1 MLLVLL
7 KPRYLVIIVKVL
19 VSDPVSEQGIE
30 ILKKEFDVDIA
41 TGLAPAELIK
51 RIGNY
56 EALIV
61 RSETQVTK
69 DVINAGKKLKI
80 IGRAGVG
87 VDNIDVNSAT
97 ERGIIV
103 VNAPEGNTISA
114 AEHTIAMMMAMS
126 RNIPQANAS
135 LKSKKWDR
143 KKFMGVEV
151 RGKVLGIIGLG
162 RIGSEVAK
170 RALGM
175 EMKILA
181 YDPFISQERAHELG
195 VELTTVE
202 DIVKNADY
210 ITVHTPLTK
219 ETKDLISS
227 KEFAIIKKGARLIN
241 CARGGIINEEALAKA
256 VKEGIVSSAAID
268 VFVKEPPFESPLLEL
283 DRVIVTPHLGAST
296 EEAQINVAVSVAEQI
311 VNALSGLPV
320 KNAINMPYVKP
331 DVMQVI
337 EPFLPLAEK
346 MGKLATQL
354 MGSNYEK
361 IEVSYSGEIA
371 DKDVA
376 PMTLAVIKGLLEPIL
391 GAGVNYVNAPVIAKE
406 RKIKVIE
413 SRSKTT
419 EGYPSQI
426 SVKLSR
432 KGEEKLVSGSII
444 GKEPRIVQID
454 KYRIDV
460 FPSGY
465 MIVAKHEDR
474 PNIIGPCCMI
484 LGRNNINIAG
494 MQVGRITR
502 GGEAIMVLNIDSDVS
517 DVILDEIRAVDGIMD
532 AKLVV
537 L

>member
-1 MLLVLL
+1 M
-7 KPRYLVIIVKVL
+7 KIL
-19 VSDPVSEQGIE
+19 VSDPISDQGIE

-41 TGLAPAELIK
+41 TGIPPAELIK

-69 DVINAGKKLKI
+69 DVINAGKMLKI

-87 VDNIDVNSAT
+87 VDNIDVNTAT
-97 ERGIIV
+97 EKGIIV

-114 AEHTIAMMMAMS
+114 AEHTIALMLAMS

-162 RIGSEVAK
+162 RIGAEVAK
-170 RALGM
+170 RAQGM
-175 EMKILA
+175 EMNILA
-181 YDPFISQERAHELG
+181 YDPFISQERANELG

-202 DIVKNADY
+202 DIVKRSDY

-227 KEFAIIKKGARLIN
+227 REFAIMKKGARVIN
-241 CARGGIINEEALAKA
+241 CARGGIINEDALAKA
-256 VKEGIVSSAAID
+256 VKDGIVSSAAID

-311 VNALSGLPV
+311 VNALKGLPV

-331 DVMQVI
+331 DVMQII
-337 EPFLPLAEK
+337 EPYLPLAEK
-346 MGKLATQL
+346 IGKLCTQL
-354 MGSNYEK
+354 MGNYEK

-376 PMTLAVIKGLLEPIL
+376 PVTLAVLKGLLEPIL
-391 GAGVNYVNAPVIAKE
+391 GAGVNYVNAPIIAKE
-406 RKIKVIE
+406 RKIKVVE
-413 SRSKTT
+413 SRSETI

-426 SVKLSR
+426 SVKLSK

-454 KYRIDV
+454 EYSIDIV
-460 FPSGY
+460 PSGF

-502 GGEAIMVLNIDSDVS
+502 GGEAIMVLNIDSEVS
-517 DVILDEIRAVDGIMD
+517 DAILDEIRAVDGIID

>member
-1 MLLVLL
+1 
-7 KPRYLVIIVKVL
+7 VIFVKVL
-19 VSDPVSEQGIE
+19 VSDPIAEQGIE
-30 ILKKEFDVDIA
+30 ILKNEVDVDIK
-41 TGLAPAELIK
+41 TGLPPAELIK
-51 RIGNY
+51 IIGDY

-151 RGKVLGIIGLG
+151 RDKSLGVIGLG

-170 RALGM
+170 RAQGM

-181 YDPFISQERAHELG
+181 YDPFISAERAKDLG

-202 DIVKNADY
+202 DIVKRADY

-219 ETKDLISS
+219 ETKDLIST
-227 KEFAIIKKGARLIN
+227 KEFAIMKKGARVIN

-256 VKEGIVSSAAID
+256 VKDGIVSSAAID
-268 VFVKEPPFESPLLEL
+268 VFTKEPPFDNPLLEL

-296 EEAQINVAVSVAEQI
+296 EEAQINVAVTVAEQI
-311 VNALSGLPV
+311 VNALKDMPV
-320 KNAINMPYVKP
+320 KNAINMPYVKAE
-331 DVMQVI
+331 VLQI
-337 EPFLPLAEK
+337 LEPYFPLAEK
-346 MGKLATQL
+346 MGKLGTQL
-354 MGSNYEK
+354 IGNYEK
-361 IEVSYSGEIA
+361 VEIAYCGEIA
-371 DKDVA
+371 DQNVA
-376 PMTLAVIKGLLEPIL
+376 PVTLAVLKGLLEPML
-391 GAGVNYVNAPVIAKE
+391 GSGVNYVNAPTIAKE

-413 SRSKTT
+413 SKSKTVV
-419 EGYPSQI
+419 GYPSQI
-426 SVKLSR
+426 ALKLGR
-432 KGEEKLVSGSII
+432 KGEDRVLSGTVI

-454 KYRIDV
+454 EYLIDII
-460 FPSGY
+460 PSGY
-465 MIVAKHEDR
+465 MILTKIEDH

-484 LGRNNINIAG
+484 LGKNNINIAG
-494 MQVGRITR
+494 MQVGRIKV
-502 GGEAIMVLNIDSDVS
+502 GGEAIMVLNIDSDVND
-517 DVILDEIRAVDGIMD
+517 DVLDEIKSVDGIID
-532 AKLVV
+532 AKRIML
-537 L
+537 

>member
-1 MLLVLL
+1 M
-7 KPRYLVIIVKVL
+7 ITVKIL
-19 VSDPVSEQGIE
+19 VSDPVSDHGIE

-41 TGLAPAELIK
+41 TGLQPAELIK

-87 VDNIDVNSAT
+87 VDNIDVNTAT

-126 RNIPQANAS
+126 RNIPQANSS
-135 LKSKKWDR
+135 LKSRKWDR
-143 KKFMGVEV
+143 NKFMGVEV
-151 RGKVLGIIGLG
+151 RGKVLGVIGLG
-162 RIGSEVAK
+162 RIGTEVAK
-170 RALGM
+170 RAQGM
-175 EMKILA
+175 EMNILA
-181 YDPFISQERAHELG
+181 YDPFISQERAGELG

-202 DIVKNADY
+202 DIVKRADY

-219 ETKDLISS
+219 ETKDLIGSR
-227 KEFAIIKKGARLIN
+227 EFAIMKKGARVIN

-256 VKEGIVSSAAID
+256 VKDGIVSSAAID
-268 VFVKEPPFESPLLEL
+268 VFTKEPPFENPLLEL
-283 DRVIVTPHLGAST
+283 DSVIVTPHLGAST
-296 EEAQINVAVSVAEQI
+296 EEAQINVAVSVAEQV
-311 VNALSGLPV
+311 VNALKGLPV

-331 DVMQVI
+331 DVMQII
-337 EPFLPLAEK
+337 EPYLPLGEK
-346 MGKLATQL
+346 IGKLCTQL
-354 MGSNYEK
+354 MGNYEK
-361 IEVSYSGEIA
+361 VEISYSGEIA
-371 DKDVA
+371 DKNLA
-376 PMTLAVIKGLLEPIL
+376 PLTLAVLKGLLEPML
-391 GAGVNYVNAPVIAKE
+391 GSAVNYVNAPTIAKE

-413 SRSKTT
+413 SKSKTV

-432 KGEEKLVSGSII
+432 KDEEKLVSGSII

-454 KYRIDV
+454 GYRIDV
-460 FPSGY
+460 VPSGY
-465 MIVAKHEDR
+465 MIVAKHEDH

-484 LGRNNINIAG
+484 LGSNNINIAG
-494 MQVGRITR
+494 MQVGRIKR
-502 GGEAIMVLNIDSDVS
+502 GGNAIMVLNIDSEVS
-517 DVILDEIRAVDGIMD
+517 DEILDEIRAVDGIID

>member
-1 MLLVLL
+1 M
-7 KPRYLVIIVKVL
+7 KIL
-19 VSDPVSEQGIE
+19 VSDPISDRGIG

-41 TGLAPAELIK
+41 AGLAPAELIK

-87 VDNIDVNSAT
+87 VDNIDVNTAT
-97 ERGIIV
+97 EKGIIV

-114 AEHTIAMMMAMS
+114 AEHTIALMLAMS

-135 LKSKKWDR
+135 LKSKKWER

-151 RGKVLGIIGLG
+151 MGKVFGIIGLG

-170 RALGM
+170 RAQGM

-181 YDPFISQERAHELG
+181 YDPFISQERAGELG

-202 DIVKNADY
+202 GIVKRSDY

-227 KEFAIIKKGARLIN
+227 REFAIMKKGARVIN

-256 VKEGIVSSAAID
+256 VKDGIVSSAAID
-268 VFVKEPPFESPLLEL
+268 VFIKEPPFDSPLLEL

-311 VNALSGLPV
+311 VNALKGLPV

-331 DVMQVI
+331 DVMQII
-337 EPFLPLAEK
+337 EPYLPLAEK
-346 MGKLATQL
+346 MGKLCTQL
-354 MGSNYEK
+354 MGNYEK

-376 PMTLAVIKGLLEPIL
+376 PLTLAVLKGLLEPVL
-391 GAGVNYVNAPVIAKE
+391 GAGVNYVNAPIIAKE

-413 SRSKTT
+413 SKSKTA
-419 EGYPSQI
+419 EAYPSQI

-454 KYRIDV
+454 TYRIDV
-460 FPSGY
+460 VPSGY
-465 MIVAKHEDR
+465 MIVVKHEDR

-484 LGRNNINIAG
+484 LGRNSINIAG

-502 GGEAIMVLNIDSDVS
+502 GGEAIMVLNIDSEVS
-517 DVILDEIRAVDGIMD
+517 DEILDEIRVVDGIID

>member
-1 MLLVLL
+1 M
-7 KPRYLVIIVKVL
+7 KIL
-19 VSDPVSEQGIE
+19 VSDPISDQGIE

-87 VDNIDVNSAT
+87 VDNIDVNAAT

-114 AEHTIAMMMAMS
+114 AEHTIAMMLAMS

-151 RGKVLGIIGLG
+151 RGKVLGVIGLG
-162 RIGSEVAK
+162 RIGAEVAK
-170 RALGM
+170 RAQGM

-219 ETKDLISS
+219 ETKDLISG
-227 KEFAIIKKGARLIN
+227 KEFAVMKKGARLIN

-256 VKEGIVSSAAID
+256 VKDGIVSSAAID
-268 VFVKEPPFESPLLEL
+268 VFVKEPPFDSPLLEL
-283 DRVIVTPHLGAST
+283 DSVIVTPHLGAST

-331 DVMQVI
+331 DVMQII
-337 EPFLPLAEK
+337 EPYLPLAEK
-346 MGKLATQL
+346 MGKLCTQL
-354 MGSNYEK
+354 MGNYEK
-361 IEVSYSGEIA
+361 VEISYSGEIA
-371 DKDVA
+371 DKEVA
-376 PMTLAVIKGLLEPIL
+376 PITLAVLKGLLEPVL
-391 GAGVNYVNAPVIAKE
+391 GAGVNYVNAPIIAKE
-406 RKIKVIE
+406 RKIKVVE
-413 SRSKTT
+413 SKSETI

-454 KYRIDV
+454 EYRIDV
-460 FPSGY
+460 VPSGY

-484 LGRNNINIAG
+484 LGKNNTNIAG

-502 GGEAIMVLNIDSDVS
+502 GGEAIMVLNIDSEVS
-517 DVILDEIRAVDGIMD
+517 DEILGEIRAVDGIID

>member
-1 MLLVLL
+1 M
-7 KPRYLVIIVKVL
+7 ITVKIL
-19 VSDPVSEQGIE
+19 VSDPISDQGIE

-41 TGLAPAELIK
+41 TGLPPAELIK

-87 VDNIDVNSAT
+87 VDNIDVNTAT

-151 RGKVLGIIGLG
+151 RGKVLGVVGLG
-162 RIGSEVAK
+162 RIGAEVAK
-170 RALGM
+170 RAQGM
-175 EMKILA
+175 EMNVLA
-181 YDPFISQERAHELG
+181 YDPFISQERAAELG

-202 DIVKNADY
+202 DIVRRADY

-227 KEFAIIKKGARLIN
+227 KEFAIAKKGVRLIN
-241 CARGGIINEEALAKA
+241 CARGGIINEEALAQA
-256 VKEGIVSSAAID
+256 VKDGIVSGAAID
-268 VFVKEPPFESPLLEL
+268 VFTKEPPFENPLLEL
-283 DRVIVTPHLGAST
+283 DRVIMTPHLGAST

-311 VNALSGLPV
+311 VNALKGLPV

-331 DVMQVI
+331 DVMQII
-337 EPFLPLAEK
+337 EPYLPLAEK
-346 MGKLATQL
+346 MGKLGTQL
-354 MGSNYEK
+354 MGNYEK
-361 IEVSYSGEIA
+361 VEITYSGEIA
-371 DKDVA
+371 DKNLA
-376 PMTLAVIKGLLEPIL
+376 PITLALLKGLLEPVL
-391 GAGVNYVNAPVIAKE
+391 GSAVNYVNAPTIAKE

-413 SRSKTT
+413 SKSKTA

-426 SVKLSR
+426 SVKLS
-432 KGEEKLVSGSII
+432 KKSEEKLVSGSII
-444 GKEPRIVQID
+444 GKEPRIIQID
-454 KYRIDV
+454 SYRVDV
-460 FPSGY
+460 VPTGY
-465 MIVAKHEDR
+465 MIVAKHEDH

-484 LGRNNINIAG
+484 LGKNNINIAG
-494 MQVGRITR
+494 MQVGRIKM
-502 GGEAIMVLNIDSDVS
+502 GGEAIMVLNVDSEVD
-517 DVILDEIRAVDGIMD
+517 DVILDEIRSVDGIID
-532 AKLVV
+532 ARLVV

>member
-1 MLLVLL
+1 M
-7 KPRYLVIIVKVL
+7 ITVKIL
-19 VSDPVSEQGIE
+19 VSDPISDQGIE

-41 TGLAPAELIK
+41 TGLPPAELIK

-87 VDNIDVNSAT
+87 VDNIDVNAAT
-97 ERGIIV
+97 EKGIIV

-151 RGKVLGIIGLG
+151 RGKVLGVVGLG
-162 RIGSEVAK
+162 RIGAEVAK
-170 RALGM
+170 RAQGM
-175 EMKILA
+175 EMTVLA
-181 YDPFISQERAHELG
+181 YDPFITQERAAELG

-202 DIVKNADY
+202 DIVRRADY

-219 ETKDLISS
+219 ETKDLIGS

-241 CARGGIINEEALAKA
+241 CARGGIINEEALAEA
-256 VKEGIVSSAAID
+256 VKAGTVSGAAID
-268 VFVKEPPFESPLLEL
+268 VFVKEPPLDSPLLEL

-311 VNALSGLPV
+311 VNALKGLPV

-331 DVMQVI
+331 DVMQII
-337 EPFLPLAEK
+337 EPYLPLAEK
-346 MGKLATQL
+346 MGKLGTQL
-354 MGSNYEK
+354 IGNYERVE
-361 IEVSYSGEIA
+361 ITYSGEIA
-371 DKDVA
+371 DKNLA
-376 PMTLAVIKGLLEPIL
+376 PITLALLKGLLEPVL
-391 GAGVNYVNAPVIAKE
+391 GAGVNYVNAPAIAKE
-406 RKIKVIE
+406 RKIKVTE
-413 SRSKTT
+413 SKSKTA

-454 KYRIDV
+454 SYRVDV
-460 FPSGY
+460 VPTGY
-465 MIVAKHEDR
+465 MIVAKHEDH

-494 MQVGRITR
+494 MQVGRIKM
-502 GGEAIMVLNIDSDVS
+502 GGEAIMVLNVDSEVD
-517 DVILDEIRAVDGIMD
+517 DRILDEIRSVDGIID
-532 AKLVV
+532 ARLVV

>member
-1 MLLVLL
+1 M
-7 KPRYLVIIVKVL
+7 ITVKIL

-41 TGLAPAELIK
+41 TGIAPAELIK

-69 DVINAGKKLKI
+69 DVISAGKKLKI

-87 VDNIDVNSAT
+87 VDNIDVNAAT
-97 ERGIIV
+97 QRGIIV

-114 AEHTIAMMMAMS
+114 AEHTIALMLAMS

-135 LKSKKWDR
+135 LKSKKWER

-151 RGKVLGIIGLG
+151 RGKVLGIIGIG
-162 RIGSEVAK
+162 RIGAEVAK
-170 RALGM
+170 RAQGM

-181 YDPFISQERAHELG
+181 YDPFISQERANELG

-202 DIVKNADY
+202 DIVKRSDY

-219 ETKDLISS
+219 ETKDLISTR
-227 KEFAIIKKGARLIN
+227 EFAIMKKGARVIN
-241 CARGGIINEEALAKA
+241 CARGGIINEDALAKA
-256 VKEGIVSSAAID
+256 VKDGIVSSAAID

-311 VNALSGLPV
+311 VNALKGLPV

-331 DVMQVI
+331 DVMQII
-337 EPFLPLAEK
+337 EPYLPLAEK
-346 MGKLATQL
+346 MGKLCTQL
-354 MGSNYEK
+354 MGNYEK

-376 PMTLAVIKGLLEPIL
+376 PVTLAVLKGLLEPIL
-391 GAGVNYVNAPVIAKE
+391 GAGVNYVNAPIIAKE
-406 RKIKVIE
+406 RKIKVVE
-413 SRSKTT
+413 SRSETI

-426 SVKLSR
+426 SVKLSK

-454 KYRIDV
+454 EYSIDIV
-460 FPSGY
+460 PSGF

-502 GGEAIMVLNIDSDVS
+502 GGEAIMVLNIDSEVS
-517 DVILDEIRAVDGIMD
+517 DAILDEIRAVDGIID

>member
-1 MLLVLL
+1 M
-7 KPRYLVIIVKVL
+7 ITVKIL

-69 DVINAGKKLKI
+69 DVINAGKMLKI

-87 VDNIDVNSAT
+87 VDNIDVNTAT
-97 ERGIIV
+97 EKGIIV

-114 AEHTIAMMMAMS
+114 AEHTIALMLAMS

-135 LKSKKWDR
+135 LKSKKWER

-170 RALGM
+170 RAQGM

-181 YDPFISQERAHELG
+181 YDPFISQERANELG

-202 DIVKNADY
+202 DIVKRSDY

-227 KEFAIIKKGARLIN
+227 REFAIMKKGARVIN
-241 CARGGIINEEALAKA
+241 CARGGIINEDALAKA
-256 VKEGIVSSAAID
+256 VKDGIVSSAAID

-311 VNALSGLPV
+311 VNALKGLPV

-331 DVMQVI
+331 DVMQII
-337 EPFLPLAEK
+337 EPYLPLAEK
-346 MGKLATQL
+346 IGKLCTQL
-354 MGSNYEK
+354 MGNYEK

-376 PMTLAVIKGLLEPIL
+376 PLTLAVLKGLLEPIL
-391 GAGVNYVNAPVIAKE
+391 GAGVNYVNAPIIAKE
-406 RKIKVIE
+406 RKIKVVE
-413 SRSKTT
+413 SRSETI

-426 SVKLSR
+426 SVKLSK

-454 KYRIDV
+454 EYSIDIV
-460 FPSGY
+460 PSGF

-502 GGEAIMVLNIDSDVS
+502 GGEAIMVLNIDSEVS
-517 DVILDEIRAVDGIMD
+517 DAILDEIRAVDGIID

>member
-1 MLLVLL
+1 M
-7 KPRYLVIIVKVL
+7 KVL
-19 VSDPVSEQGIE
+19 VSDPIAEQGIE
-30 ILKKEFDVDIA
+30 ILKNEVDVDIA
-41 TGLAPAELIK
+41 TGLEPSELIK

-87 VDNIDVNSAT
+87 VDNIDVNAAT

-135 LKSKKWDR
+135 LKSRKWDR

-151 RGKVLGIIGLG
+151 RGKTLGVVGLG

-175 EMKILA
+175 EMIILA
-181 YDPFISQERAHELG
+181 YDPFISAERAKDLG

-202 DIVKNADY
+202 DIVRRADY

-219 ETKDLISS
+219 ETKDLIST
-227 KEFAIIKKGARLIN
+227 KEFAIMRKGARLIN

-256 VKEGIVSSAAID
+256 VRDGIVGGAAID
-268 VFVKEPPFESPLLEL
+268 VFTKEPPFENPLLEL
-283 DRVIVTPHLGAST
+283 ERVILTPHLGAST
-296 EEAQINVAVSVAEQI
+296 EEAQINVAVTVAEQI
-311 VNALSGLPV
+311 VNALKGQPV
-320 KNAINMPYVKP
+320 KNAINMPYVKAE
-331 DVMQVI
+331 VMQII
-337 EPFLPLAEK
+337 EPYFPLAEK
-346 MGKLATQL
+346 MGKLGTQFI
-354 MGSNYEK
+354 GNYEK
-361 IEVSYSGEIA
+361 VEISYCGEIA
-371 DKDVA
+371 DHNVA
-376 PMTLAVIKGLLEPIL
+376 PVTLAVLKGLLEPMI
-391 GAGVNYVNAPVIAKE
+391 GAGVNYVNAPTIAKE
-406 RKIKVIE
+406 RKLKVVE
-413 SRSKTT
+413 SKSKTVV
-419 EGYPSQI
+419 GYPSQI
-426 SVKLSR
+426 SIKLTR
-432 KGEEKLVSGSII
+432 KGEERIISGTVI

-454 KYRIDV
+454 EYLIDII
-460 FPSGY
+460 PSGF
-465 MIVAKHEDR
+465 MIVTRIEDR

-484 LGRNNINIAG
+484 LGKNDINIAG
-494 MQVGRITR
+494 MQVGRIKA
-502 GGEAIMVLNIDSDVS
+502 GGEAIMVLNIDSEVDS
-517 DVILDEIRAVDGIMD
+517 GILDEIKAVDGIID

>member
-1 MLLVLL
+1 M
-7 KPRYLVIIVKVL
+7 ITVKIL

-41 TGLAPAELIK
+41 TGIAPAELIK

-69 DVINAGKKLKI
+69 DVISAGKKLKI

-87 VDNIDVNSAT
+87 VDNIDVNAAT
-97 ERGIIV
+97 QRGIIV

-114 AEHTIAMMMAMS
+114 AEHTIALMLAMS

-135 LKSKKWDR
+135 LKSKKWER

-162 RIGSEVAK
+162 RIGTEVAK
-170 RALGM
+170 RAQGM

-181 YDPFISQERAHELG
+181 YDPFISQERANELG

-202 DIVKNADY
+202 GIVKRSDY

-219 ETKDLISS
+219 ETKDLISTR
-227 KEFAIIKKGARLIN
+227 EFAIMKKGARVIN
-241 CARGGIINEEALAKA
+241 CARGGIINEDALAKA
-256 VKEGIVSSAAID
+256 VKDGIVSSAAID

-311 VNALSGLPV
+311 VNALKGLPV

-331 DVMQVI
+331 DVMQII
-337 EPFLPLAEK
+337 EPYLPLAEK
-346 MGKLATQL
+346 IGKLCTQL
-354 MGSNYEK
+354 MGNYEK

-376 PMTLAVIKGLLEPIL
+376 PVTLAVLKGLLEPIL
-391 GAGVNYVNAPVIAKE
+391 GAGVNYVNAPIIAKE
-406 RKIKVIE
+406 RKIKVVE
-413 SRSKTT
+413 SRSETI

-426 SVKLSR
+426 SVKLSK

-454 KYRIDV
+454 EYSIDIV
-460 FPSGY
+460 PSGF
-465 MIVAKHEDR
+465 MIVAKHEDH

-502 GGEAIMVLNIDSDVS
+502 GGKAIMVLNIDSEVS
-517 DVILDEIRAVDGIMD
+517 DAILDEIRAVDGIID

>member
-1 MLLVLL
+1 M
-7 KPRYLVIIVKVL
+7 KIL
-19 VSDPVSEQGIE
+19 VSDPISDQGVE

-41 TGLAPAELIK
+41 TGLPPAELIK
-51 RIGNY
+51 RVGNY

-151 RGKVLGIIGLG
+151 RGKVLGVVGLG
-162 RIGSEVAK
+162 RIGTEVAK
-170 RALGM
+170 RAQGM
-175 EMKILA
+175 EMNILA
-181 YDPFISQERAHELG
+181 YDPFISQERAGELG

-202 DIVKNADY
+202 DIVKRADY

-219 ETKDLISS
+219 ETKDLIGS
-227 KEFAIIKKGARLIN
+227 KEFVIMKKGARLIN

-256 VKEGIVSSAAID
+256 VKDGIVSSAAID
-268 VFVKEPPFESPLLEL
+268 VFTKEPPFENPLLEL
-283 DRVIVTPHLGAST
+283 DSVIVTPHLGAST
-296 EEAQINVAVSVAEQI
+296 EEAQINVAVSVAEQV
-311 VNALSGLPV
+311 VNALKGLPV

-331 DVMQVI
+331 DVMQII
-337 EPFLPLAEK
+337 EPYLPLGEK
-346 MGKLATQL
+346 IGKLCTQL
-354 MGSNYEK
+354 MGNYEMVE
-361 IEVSYSGEIA
+361 ISYSGEIA
-371 DKDVA
+371 DKNLA
-376 PMTLAVIKGLLEPIL
+376 PLTLAVLKGLLEPML
-391 GAGVNYVNAPVIAKE
+391 GSAVNYVNAPTIAKE

-413 SRSKTT
+413 SKSKTV

-454 KYRIDV
+454 GYRIDIV
-460 FPSGY
+460 PSGY
-465 MIVAKHEDR
+465 MVVAKHKDH

-484 LGRNNINIAG
+484 LGSNNINIAG
-494 MQVGRITR
+494 MQVGRIKM
-502 GGEAIMVLNIDSDVS
+502 GGNAIMVLNIDSEVS
-517 DVILDEIRAVDGIMD
+517 DGILDDIRAVDGIID